1 MNAVE
6 AWFLETVGEPF
17 AFQRESWAAQRA
29 GESGLLHAPTGMGK
43 TYAAWLPA
51 LMGWCEDHADPATWA
66 EAATE
71 PLRVLWVTPLRALA
85 SDTEAQLKKPVA
97 ALGLP
102 WTVERRTGDVSAAVK
117 ARQRKRLPS
126 ALVTT
131 PESLSVLLSYA
142 DAREKFRRVE
152 SVIVDEWHEL
162 MSTKRGTQTELG
174 LARLRRWSGEAGR
187 TLSVWGLSATLGNLE
202 EAMVTLVGPG
212 GAGGFEGAGQA
223 AEGPRSGGA
232 KKADTADGV
241 GEAQESASRAGG
253 GRMIHGPGRKAVE
266 IRTLL
271 PADVERFPWAGHLG
285 LTLLPEVL
293 EVLEEARSTLLFTN
307 TRSQAEIWFN
317 EISAA
322 RPGWLGE
329 VALHHG
335 SIDRKKRAAVE
346 DLLRSG
352 GLRCCVCTSSLDLGV
367 DFSPVEQ
374 VIQVASPKGVGRLLQ
389 RAGRSGHQPGKVSRV
404 VGVPTHALEILDFA
418 AARDAAE
425 RGEIESRRPLDRPLD
440 VLVQHLVTC
449 AMGGGFEARAMLAEV
464 RTTHAYR
471 GLSDAEWS
479 WCLDFVRRGGETLK
493 VYPQYARVVQGED
506 GRYGVASPKIA
517 RNHRMGI
524 GTITSDTSIA
534 VRFAN
539 GKKLGTV
546 EESFVG
552 FLRPGDKFV
561 FAGHLLELVRVR
573 AMVATVRKARGK
585 KAQVPRWQGGRTP
598 LSTQLADAVRA
609 RLDRARAGVGPGD
622 PVEVRAIG
630 PLLDLQAAWSVVPG
644 AGRLLMETT
653 GTRDG
658 AHVFMYPLQGRL
670 VHEGLGTLLAYRLT
684 AEAPRAVTVTVNDYG
699 IELLLAEPLG
709 LDAAAWRE
717 LLSAERLLED
727 LLEALNTSQLARRAF
742 RDIARVAG
750 LITTGFPGQPV
761 ANRHLQASSE
771 LFYDVFTDFDPE
783 NLLLDQ
789 ARREVLEQQL
799 EVRRLRA
806 SLAVLAEA
814 ELEIVATERL
824 TPLAFPLWAER
835 LREQHMSSQSW
846 QEQVGKMVV
855 RLEAA
860 AEGL

>member
-1 MNAVE
+1 MNPIE
-6 AWFLETVGEPF
+6 SWFRETVGNPF
-17 AFQRESWAAQRA
+17 EFQREAWAAQLH

-43 TYAAWLPA
+43 TYAAWLPT
-51 LMGWCEDHADPATWA
+51 LMRWCDAHPDREAWATQA
-66 EAATE
+66 VE
-71 PLRVLWVTPLRALA
+71 PIRVLWITPLRALA
-85 SDTEAQLKKPVA
+85 TDTEENLKKPVE

-117 ARQRKRLPS
+117 ARQKKKLPS
-126 ALVTT
+126 ALITT

-142 DAREKFRRVE
+142 DARQKFRGLQA
-152 SVIVDEWHEL
+152 VIVDEWHEL

-174 LARLRRWSGEAGR
+174 LARLRRWSQETGR
-187 TLSVWGLSATLGNLE
+187 DLAMWGLSATLGNLP
-202 EAMVTLVGPG
+202 EAMDTLLGP
-212 GAGGFEGAGQA
+212 QA
-223 AEGPRSGGA
+223 ANA
-232 KKADTADGV
+232 
-241 GEAQESASRAGG
+241 
-253 GRMIHGPGRKAVE
+253 GRMIHGPDHKQIE
-266 IRTLL
+266 ITTLL
-271 PADVERFPWAGHLG
+271 PDDMDRFPWAGHLG
-285 LTLLPEVL
+285 ITLLPQVLQVL
-293 EVLEEARSTLLFTN
+293 EDSGSTLLFTN

-317 EISAA
+317 EIIAK
-322 RPGWLGE
+322 RPDWIGE

-335 SIDRKKRAAVE
+335 SIDRKSRQLVE

-374 VIQVASPKGVGRLLQ
+374 VIQVASPKGVARLLQ

-404 VGVPTHALEILDFA
+404 VGVPTNALEIIDFA
-418 AARDAAE
+418 AARDAAAA
-425 RGEIESRRPLDRPLD
+425 RNIESRRPLNRPLD
-440 VLVQHLVTC
+440 VLAQHLVTC
-449 AMGGGFEARAMLAEV
+449 AMGGGFTSDAMLAEV
-464 RTTHAYR
+464 RSAHAYR
-471 GLSDAEWS
+471 DLSDQEWA

-493 VYPQYARVVQGED
+493 VYPQYARVVEDED
-506 GRYGVASPKIA
+506 GRFGVASSKIA

-552 FLRPGDKFV
+552 FLKPGDKFV
-561 FAGHLLELVRVR
+561 FAGHLLQLVRVR
-573 AMVATVRKARGK
+573 AMVATVKKASGK

-609 RLDRARAGVGPGD
+609 RLDD
-622 PVEVRAIG
+622 VRQRGEAADGLPPEMIAVA
-630 PLLDLQAAWSVVPG
+630 PLLALQARWSAVPG
-644 AGRLLMETT
+644 KAKLLIETT
-653 GTRDG
+653 TSRDG
-658 AHVFMYPLQGRL
+658 HHTFVYPLQGRL

-684 AEAPRAVTVTVNDYG
+684 RDAPRAVTVTVNDYG
-699 IELLLAEPLG
+699 IELLSPDDLELTEA
-709 LDAAAWRE
+709 DWRRY
-717 LLSAERLLED
+717 LSLEHLLED
-727 LLEALNTSQLARRAF
+727 LLAALNTSQLARRAF

-750 LITTGFPGQPV
+750 LISTGFPGQPV

-771 LFYDVFTDFDPE
+771 LFFDVFTDFDPE

-799 EVRRLRA
+799 EVTRLTEA
-806 SLAVLAEA
+806 LAQLADMPFEFR
-814 ELEIVATERL
+814 ATERL

-835 LREQHMSSQSW
+835 LREQHITSQSW
-846 QEQVGKMVV
+846 QERVGKMVM

-860 AEGL
+860 AND